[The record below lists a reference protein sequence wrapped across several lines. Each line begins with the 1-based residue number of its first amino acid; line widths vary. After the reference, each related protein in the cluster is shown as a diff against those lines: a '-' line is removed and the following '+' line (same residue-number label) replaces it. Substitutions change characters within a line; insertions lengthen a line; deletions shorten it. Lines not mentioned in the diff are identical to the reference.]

1 MQPSRTYASIINNL
15 TFSHPKKPVGLR
27 VRNPVPDKH
36 ENNCLSGMKK
46 NDKFSNSFMKC
57 QMLFLSNWDKWISI
71 IKSLL
76 VFRKALIKMLF
87 KTNGP
92 PFSVATCEEFITS
105 YKCYRRFPDTAGH
118 LSCVLQKKISWLSP
132 LEMLTYWLYDWN
144 AEKELFK
151 LQVSLRETT
160 QLFTGFLCVQN

>member
-1 MQPSRTYASIINNL
+1 MQPSRTYASIINDL

-118 LSCVLQKKISWLSP
+118 LSCVLQKKNLLALPSGDADLLAVR
-132 LEMLTYWLYDWN
+132 LEC
-144 AEKELFK
+144 
-151 LQVSLRETT
+151 RE
-160 QLFTGFLCVQN
+160 GII